1 MRILFFLL
9 TFVIYTIATAQSLDS
24 LVDAAK
30 QQLLLNKPDAA
41 ITLIEPTINATT
53 NAQQKQQALKIMSD
67 AWQQKGNDKKAID
80 FLNKMIKIKDSANIV
95 ETEKALDVLKAN
107 YEADKQKRELELKEV
122 KIAKQQTI
130 IAALAITSIL
140 IIAFIF
146 LLYKRKQSLLKSQ
159 LQTTLLIEKNNAAK
173 KILEAEEK
181 ERKRIAEDLHDGIGQ
196 MMSAVKMNISSL
208 ADKIEFT
215 NELDKNLIDKTLA
228 LADESCKEIRNISH
242 SMMPNAL
249 LKTGLSSAVKT
260 FLDKIDH
267 KKINVQLHTDGLENK
282 LDDNVEIVLYRVI
295 QETVNNVIKHAK
307 ANQLDISIIKDE
319 DGIACTIED
328 NGVGF
333 DTTTLNNG
341 IGLKNIQSRVAYLNG
356 TVEFNTAIN
365 KGTLVAIHVPC

>member
-1 MRILFFLL
+1 MLFFLL
-9 TFVIYTIATAQSLDS
+9 CFAIQVIVPAQTLDS
-24 LVDAAK
+24 LVTAAN
-30 QQLLLNKPDAA
+30 QQLQLNKPDAA
-41 ITLIEPTINATT
+41 IHLIEPTLNTTT
-53 NAQQKQQALKIMSD
+53 NPQQKQQALKILSD
-67 AWQQKGNDKKAID
+67 AFVQKGDNKKAIA
-80 FLNKMIKIKDSANIV
+80 FLNKMIKLKDSANTI
-95 ETEKALDVLKAN
+95 ENEKALDALKAS
-107 YEADKQKRELELKEV
+107 YEADRQKKELELKEA

-130 IAALAITSIL
+130 IAALTITAIL

-146 LLYKRKQSLLKSQ
+146 LLHKRKQSLLKAQ
-159 LQTTLLIEKNNAAK
+159 LQTALLVEKNNAAK

-208 ADKIEFT
+208 ADKIQFT
-215 NELDKNLIDKTLA
+215 NEQDKNLLDKTLA
-228 LADESCKEIRNISH
+228 LADESCKEVRTISH

-267 KKINVQLHTDGLENK
+267 KKINVQLHTEGLEHK
-282 LDDNVEIVLYRVI
+282 LDDNVEIILYRVI

-307 ANQLDISIIKDE
+307 ANRLDIAIVKDE

-333 DTTTLNNG
+333 DTNLPTNG

-356 TVEFNTAIN
+356 TVEFNAAMN